1 MSAGADWSRTCEGCE
16 HVKSEPWA
24 KGKTAFR
31 CFAPG
36 PCRGYHIG
44 TERFLPYIPAWCPKM
59 ERKKEVVSVRH
70 LGDITKLNGYELP
83 AVDVVIG
90 GSPC

>member
-1 MSAGADWSRTCEGCE
+1 MTRNGD
-16 HVKSEPWA
+16 
-24 KGKTAFR
+24 
-31 CFAPG
+31 
-36 PCRGYHIG
+36 
-44 TERFLPYIPAWCPKM
+44 
-59 ERKKEVVSVRH
+59 KEVVQVEH